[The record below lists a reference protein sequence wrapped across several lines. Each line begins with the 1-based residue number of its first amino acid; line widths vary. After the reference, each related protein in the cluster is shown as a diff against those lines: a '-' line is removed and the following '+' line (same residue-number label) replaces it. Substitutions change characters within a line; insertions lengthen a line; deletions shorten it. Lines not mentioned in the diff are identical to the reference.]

1 VAINREFRLYRLTH
15 PDGTANEWAVAYL
28 GDGRAETRWGEAHRL
43 SNVLVTTVAVA
54 MNREQAY
61 ELRGYRYMGRVRFVS
76 QGRYILVQTPPPLPQ
91 KPIDVATLLGG
102 DDAPDFY
109 F

>member
-1 VAINREFRLYRLTH
+1 
-15 PDGTANEWAVAYL
+15 
-28 GDGRAETRWGEAHRL
+28 
-43 SNVLVTTVAVA
+43 
-54 MNREQAY
+54 MNRQQAY

-76 QGRYILVQTPPPLPQ
+76 QGHYILVQTPPPLPQ
-91 KPIDVATLLGG
+91 KPIDVAALLGG